1 MILKSWAEN
10 LLQTAYTPDA
20 IELHLMDTL
29 AAFLVGAATADGQ
42 ALCAFYGRRGDPAE
56 LAAGAAAIARAS
68 ECDDIHLAS
77 CVTPGAVVIPVALA
91 LARNRTADDFHRA
104 VAAGYAAGLSL
115 GVGIGGAEAL
125 GSGVWP
131 TLLAAPLMAAVTA
144 SCLAGHDCDRLAHA
158 IALALA
164 GASGRLG
171 RPSGSP
177 SGRWFSL
184 AEAVSKGIRASAAA
198 GQGFRGD
205 LALVSEQWLVAQAG
219 HKNVAMAMF
228 EPPSRAPSVCDVGY
242 KPFPIARQGANA
254 IVALQR
260 IMANG
265 LDPRR
270 IDTIEIFAPAL
281 NVALLTRPVQ
291 ADDRLSRLSNIGYQ
305 CACAALAP
313 TMLYDAERRAEPDV
327 PLMDFARRVSVSPA
341 TDLEAHLPDHWAARV
356 VIHTGRDRIEET
368 IAGAPFDH
376 DAPRIGRL
384 LGEKWRRLLSA
395 QDSSDFFALAPGSGA
410 AGRAA
415 AWKMMHGRVSM
426 AGGSRQEPEPG
437 QE

>member
-10 LLQTAYTPDA
+10 LLQTAGAPEA
-20 IELHLMDTL
+20 IDLHLMDTL
-29 AAFLVGAATADGQ
+29 AAFLAGVATNDGR
-42 ALCAFYGRRGDPAE
+42 ALCALYGASGDPAE

-91 LARNRTADDFHRA
+91 LAEHRSAEEFNRA
-104 VAAGYAAGLSL
+104 VAAGYAAGLCL
-115 GVGIGGAEAL
+115 GIGMGGAKAL
-125 GSGVWP
+125 GYGVWP
-131 TLLAAPLMAAVTA
+131 TLLAAPLMATVTA
-144 SCLAGHDCDRLAHA
+144 SCLAGHDSDRLGHA
-158 IALALA
+158 MALALA
-164 GASGRLG
+164 GHSGRIG
-171 RPSGSP
+171 RPAGSP

-184 AEAVSKGIRASAAA
+184 SEAVLKGIRASAVA

-205 LALVSEQWLVAQAG
+205 LTLSSEQWLAAQAG
-219 HKNVAMAMF
+219 HKDIDMAMF
-228 EPPSRAPSVCDVGY
+228 ESPSPAPSIRDVGY

-254 IVALQR
+254 IAALHR
-260 IMANG
+260 MLANG

-270 IDTIEIFAPAL
+270 IDTIEIFVPAL
-281 NVALLTRPVQ
+281 NVALLARPVQ

-313 TMLYDAERRAEPDV
+313 AMLFDAERREQPDLQ
-327 PLMDFARRVSVSPA
+327 LMDFARRVSVSPA
-341 TDLEAHLPDHWAARV
+341 KDLDAHLPGRWAARV
-356 VIHTGRDRIEET
+356 VIHAGNDRLEET
-368 IAGAPFDH
+368 IVAAPFDH

-395 QDSSDFFALAPGSGA
+395 DDSRDFFALAPGSGA
-410 AGRAA
+410 GQRAVL
-415 AWKMMHGRVSM
+415 WKMMHRRVSM

-437 QE
+437 QG